1 MTRHPFENRNALI
14 TGASTGIG
22 AEFARQLAAQRCHL
36 ILVARSRD
44 KLEALAA
51 ELRAAHGVR
60 VEVIADDLTS
70 EGAIGRVHAE
80 VARRG
85 VTVNL
90 LVNNAGFA
98 THGRFEET
106 PIARQLEEITLNVS
120 ALVAMTHAFLP
131 DLVRTRGAVLNVA
144 STAAFYPIASMAVYG
159 ATKAFVLSFSE
170 ALWAELGERGVKV
183 VALCPGATETP
194 FFEIAGEAAAV
205 GAKAKASDVVRLGLS
220 ALSTGRTHAIHGLG
234 NYILANLARFVPRAM
249 AARLTADVMRKNQ
262 VRALPARTARARP

>member
-51 ELRAAHGVR
+51 ALRAAHGVR
-60 VEVIADDLTS
+60 VEVIAEDLTS
-70 EGAIGRVHAE
+70 EGAIGRVQAE

-85 VTVNL
+85 VTVDL
-90 LVNNAGFA
+90 LINNAGFA

-106 PIARQLEEITLNVS
+106 PIARQLEEIALNVS

-131 DLVRTRGAVLNVA
+131 DLVRARGAVLNVA

-205 GAKAKASDVVRLGLS
+205 GAKAKASDVVRLGLR
-220 ALSTGRTHAIHGLG
+220 AVSTGRTYAIHGLG
-234 NYILANLARFVPRAM
+234 NYILANLARFVPRSV

-262 VRALPARTARARP
+262 ARALPARAAGARP